1 MSLQDDFS
9 NGIDKLNKI
18 AYTIV
23 NGNAKAW
30 ASKAERKGIISI
42 DEKIDIENLV
52 GLRNVIGHGGAGR
65 VVITQT
71 DVDSINRYIL
81 IMNKTSNRFRN
92 GNGIDMPLGTFR
104 SYIKEFNLEGNSGR
118 QYYFKFEIVYE
129 YQKRAYDDGSRFEGN
144 GYTIYVIDAPY
155 RSWCLEHNTEYE
167 FHYYQFPR
175 GAESICWNA
184 LLTTFQDANA
194 VMFVW
199 AKRYMK
205 IIDNLLYEK
214 KMDLNGYDS
223 NPKRKYHV
231 PSGTFRN
238 RTMTLTR
245 DVFNRIKVSIGKMPP
260 EQGGILGIRNE
271 SDVID
276 YFVHDKSARVGYAEY
291 SPNVNFL
298 NDIINNDWNKNGIDF
313 CGFIHSHPNYSEE
326 LSNADIEYAV
336 RIMKEFDLAY
346 LYMPLVNSNAD
357 GKFRIHGYFVFRDGH
372 VEKTEVIVKK
382 EEKGSIFVDEKAPS
396 LTETEIMKYFETSK
410 SRPINDK
417 VNTQYERIKSC
428 LPLDYLS
435 NSVVIGIGC
444 GGARE
449 FYIDMARMGVKN
461 FALID
466 GDEIA
471 ITNISSQN
479 VYLSEIGKKKVEII
493 CEKIKQ
499 INSDINIDEYPIMLD
514 DSIDDSWIENN
525 LINKYQ
531 GKNMLLCGFTDSF
544 FAQARITN
552 IAIKYKI
559 PLITAQHHQYGETSE
574 IVYWYP
580 DVSRATPKSI
590 LQERYRAYE
599 NGYKNNV
606 TSDGSPIFNTVRL
619 NALCEKIAIGMLL
632 YNQNKYNPYCGF
644 LLNKPECNL
653 ILIRQNTLR
662 GSNSMF
668 VDLFKDNDEA
678 LFDDPIW
685 IEVEGDTICEVINT
699 KNIFDKRFK

>member
-1 MSLQDDFS
+1 MNLQDEFA
-9 NGIDKLNKI
+9 NGIDRMNKI
-18 AYTIV
+18 AYSIV

-30 ASKAERKGIISI
+30 ASKAERKGIISV

-52 GLRNVIGHGGAGR
+52 ALRNLIGHGGAGR
-65 VVITQT
+65 VLISQM
-71 DVDSINRYIL
+71 DVDSVNTYIR
-81 IMNKTSNRFRN
+81 IMNNTSDRFRRN
-92 GNGIDMPLGTFR
+92 GGIDMPPGTFR
-104 SYIKEFNLEGNSGR
+104 SYIKEFNFDGNNGR

-129 YQKRAYDDGSRFEGN
+129 YQKRAYDDGTRFEGK
-144 GYTIYVIDAPY
+144 GYTIYVIAAPY
-155 RSWCLEHNTEYE
+155 RSWCLEHNIEYE

-205 IIDNLLYEK
+205 IIDSLLDEK
-214 KMDLNGYDS
+214 KMNLNVYDS
-223 NPKRKYHV
+223 NQKRKYNV

-238 RTMTLTR
+238 RTMTITH
-245 DVFNRIKVSIGKMPP
+245 DVFNKIKASIGKMPP
-260 EQGGILGIRNE
+260 EQGGILGIRNG
-271 SDVID
+271 SDIID
-276 YFVHDKSARVGYAEY
+276 CFVHDKSARVGYAEY
-291 SPNVNFL
+291 NPNINFL
-298 NDIINNDWNKNGIDF
+298 NDVINNDWDQNGVDF
-313 CGFIHSHPNYSEE
+313 CGFIHSHPNCSEQ
-326 LSNADIEYAV
+326 LSGADIEYAV

-357 GKFRIHGYFVFRDGH
+357 GKFRIHGYFVFQDGH
-372 VEKTEVIVKK
+372 IEKTEVVVKK
-382 EEKGSIFVDEKAPS
+382 KEKESIIVDAKAPS

-410 SRPINDK
+410 AKPINDK
-417 VNTQYERIKSC
+417 VNTQYERIRSC

-435 NSVVIGIGC
+435 NCVVIGIGC

-461 FALID
+461 FALMD
-466 GDEIA
+466 GDEIS

-479 VYLSEIGKKKVEII
+479 VYLSEIGKKKVDII
-493 CEKIKQ
+493 CEKLKQ
-499 INSDINIDEYPIMLD
+499 INHDINVDEYPIMLD
-514 DSIDDSWIENN
+514 DSIDDFWIEDNF
-525 LINKYQ
+525 LNKYQ
-531 GKNMLLCGFTDSF
+531 GKNMLICGFTDSF

-559 PLITAQHHQYGETSE
+559 PLITAQHHQYGITSE

-580 DVSRATPKSI
+580 DVSKVTPRSI
-590 LQERYRAYE
+590 LRERYRAYE
-599 NGYKNNV
+599 NGYKNDV

-632 YNQNKYNPYCGF
+632 YNQNKYNPYCHF

-653 ILIRQNTLR
+653 ILIRQNTLL

-668 VDLFKDNDEA
+668 VDLFKDNDKT
-678 LFDDPIW
+678 LFDDLIW
-685 IEVEGDTICEVINT
+685 IETEEDTICEVGDT
-699 KNIFDKRFK
+699 RKIFNKKS